1 MTGPSSELLVRVQAW
16 IADDPDEATRGVLES
31 LVEAARS
38 GDAAALD
45 DLSLRFSDRLQ
56 FGTAGLRGPMGA
68 GPMAMNR
75 VTVRRAAAGL
85 ARYLLDTD
93 PAAAERGVVVGFDGR
108 HQSDVFALDS
118 AAVFAGHGMAVHLLE
133 RPLPTPVIAF
143 SVVEAGACAG
153 VMVTASHNPPGDNGY
168 KVYLAD
174 GAQIVPPMDTAI
186 AARIDA
192 VGRLADVPMVD
203 AEHTVL
209 VRRCAT
215 EMVDAYVAHAASVRL
230 VPADAVEPVRVAYTA
245 LHGVGADVL
254 DAVFARAGLAPVHHV
269 DAQRRPDGRFPTVSF
284 PNPEEPGA
292 MDLVLALADDVDADV
307 VLANDPDAD
316 RLAVAIRVPAGVAD
330 ARSDW
335 TDGPGRAGARG
346 GWRVLAGDEIGW
358 LLADHVLRHT
368 AGDDRLV
375 VTTLVSSTL
384 LATMAEAYG
393 VHHRETPTGFKWIA
407 ATAREHPGLRLVFG
421 YEQALGYLVS
431 TRPLDKD
438 GVTAAVLLAE
448 AAGLARRDGVMLQ
461 DRLDELAARFGRHRT
476 AERSVRLE
484 PAAAAAAVDRLR
496 GEAPAEIAGVP
507 VEAITEPIPGLVRFS
522 LTGGSRVQVRR
533 SGTEPKVKV
542 YAESVG
548 DGEAV
553 PLAEAVAALLGR

>member
-1 MTGPSSELLVRVQAW
+1 MQAW
-16 IADDPDEATRGVLES
+16 IADDPDDATRGALES
-31 LVEAARS
+31 LVEAARG

-45 DLSLRFSDRLQ
+45 DLSLRFSGRLQ

-118 AAVFAGHGMAVHLLE
+118 ASVFAGHGMAVHLLE

-153 VMVTASHNPPGDNGY
+153 VMVTASHNPRGDNGY

-186 AARIDA
+186 AACIDA

-203 AEHTVL
+203 PEHIPL
-209 VRRCAT
+209 VRRRAT
-215 EMVDAYVAHAASVRL
+215 EMVEAYVAHAAAVRL
-230 VPADAVEPVRVAYTA
+230 VPAGSVESVRVAYTA

-292 MDLVLALADDVDADV
+292 MDLVLALADEIDADV

-316 RLAVAIRVPAGVAD
+316 RLGVAIRVPGA
-330 ARSDW
+330 
-335 TDGPGRAGARG
+335 PRA
-346 GWRVLAGDEIGW
+346 WRVLAGDEIGW

-384 LATMAEAYG
+384 LATMAEVYG

-407 ATAREHPGLRLVFG
+407 ATAREHPELRLVFG

-438 GVTAAVLLAE
+438 GVTAAVLVAE
-448 AAGLARRDGVMLQ
+448 AAGLARRDGVTLQ
-461 DRLDELAARFGRHRT
+461 DHLDALAARFGRHRT

-484 PAAAAAAVDRLR
+484 PAAAVAAVERLL
-496 GEAPAEIAGVP
+496 GEAPDEIAGVP
-507 VEAITEPIPGLVRFS
+507 VESITEPIPGLVRFS
-522 LTGGSRVQVRR
+522 LAGGSRVQVRR

-548 DGEAV
+548 AGHAV
-553 PLAEAVAALLGR
+553 PLAEAVAALLNR